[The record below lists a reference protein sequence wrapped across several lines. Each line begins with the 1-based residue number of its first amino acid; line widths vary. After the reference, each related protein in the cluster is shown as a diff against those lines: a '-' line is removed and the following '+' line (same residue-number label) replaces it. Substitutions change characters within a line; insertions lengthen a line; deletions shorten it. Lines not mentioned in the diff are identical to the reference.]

1 MSDYSDKLKH
11 YANQVSNL
19 QSERHKLQVENAA
32 LKADLISVGKAR
44 QTLMDD
50 NLKLIEDVAKLKE
63 QVAHLDKDYAKRFE
77 QMELETLSLQS
88 KSAAL
93 VDASQLAA
101 DQIRKCDY
109 TPARSTLLVALC
121 AFKGE

>member
-1 MSDYSDKLKH
+1 MTPI
-11 YANQVSNL
+11 
-19 QSERHKLQVENAA
+19 SELNKRMNTHDAAWMLYDTERMENERLHAENAA

-101 DQIRKCDY
+101 D
-109 TPARSTLLVALC
+109 
-121 AFKGE
+121 